1 MTTPAE
7 LPAALTE
14 DAIAAACNVLQAV
27 VDLPVEQYESSPH
40 LRKLRQA
47 VGPLLARSLGRTYDG
62 AGAKGR
68 DRDAARRAHRRQ
80 ANRHRQQ
87 GVAAE
92 RAAADRS
99 ALRAQRLARLA
110 ASASEGAAPRIADGP
125 ATMPAPVLAD
135 GGDGGAAWSLACC
148 YACRSRFPANSTHA
162 FYGAAFCPACAALNF
177 RKRTQTGDLRGRGA
191 LVTGA
196 RVKIG
201 FRVALKLLRAGAT
214 VVATSRF
221 PADCAR
227 RFANEKDA
235 DQWRDRLRVVGCDFR
250 DLGGVEAL
258 CSAVPGLLGCSLD
271 ILVNNA
277 CQTIR
282 RPPQYYAET
291 VRREAKLRRA
301 IGNASL
307 PILEG
312 PATDDTAEPAG
323 VALMRAWTAS
333 APSRS
338 DPALRALLCVAPG
351 DDVRDDAAFPAGL
364 TDANLDNNEQLDLRR
379 ENSWTAQLE
388 DVSTPELAE
397 VFAINALAP
406 FVINSKL
413 VPGMKRGASDK
424 RRRFVVNVSAMEGKF
439 YRQKQP
445 THPHTN
451 MAKAALNMMTKT
463 TAPALAEAHVYMT
476 AVDTGWVND
485 EKPNHLA
492 ADHAARH
499 RFQTPIDEVDAASRI
514 LDPVFCGLVDTPVF
528 GVFLKDYGE
537 TEW

>member
-1 MTTPAE
+1 MTAVAE
-7 LPAALTE
+7 LPAALNA
-14 DAIAAACNVLQAV
+14 DAIATACEVLRAAVA
-27 VDLPVEQYESSPH
+27 LPVEQYESNPA
-40 LRKLRQA
+40 LRPLRQA
-47 VGPLLARSLGRTYDG
+47 IGPLLARSLGRTYDG
-62 AGAKGR
+62 AGPQGK
-68 DRDAARRAHRRQ
+68 DKDAARKAHRRQ

-87 GVAAE
+87 AVAAE

-110 ASASEGAAPRIADGP
+110 ASAAEGDVPRIADGP
-125 ATMPAPVLAD
+125 ATVPTPAIEDESDA
-135 GGDGGAAWSLACC
+135 GGAAWSLACC
-148 YACRSRFPANSTHA
+148 YACRTRFPATATHA
-162 FYGAAFCPACAALNF
+162 FYGAAFCPACASLNF
-177 RKRTQTGDLRGRGA
+177 EKRTQTANLTGRGA

-227 RFANEKDA
+227 RFAAEPDA
-235 DQWRDRLRVVGCDFR
+235 DAWRDRLRCVGCDFR
-250 DLGGVEAL
+250 DLGAVEAL
-258 CSAVPGLLGCSLD
+258 CAAVPELLGCGLD
-271 ILVNNA
+271 VLVNNA
-277 CQTIR
+277 CQTVR

-291 VRREAKLRRA
+291 VAREAKLRKA

-307 PILEG
+307 PLLEG
-312 PATDDTAEPAG
+312 ASEDIEVTED
-323 VALMRAWTAS
+323 VSLMRMWTAK
-333 APSRS
+333 APTTS

-351 DDVRDDAAFPAGL
+351 DDVRNDAAFPRGL
-364 TDANLDNNEQLDLRR
+364 RDANADLGEQLDLRR
-379 ENSWTAQLE
+379 ANSWTSKLE

-413 VPGMKRGASDK
+413 IPVLKDGASHE
-424 RRRFVVNVSAMEGKF
+424 RRRFVINVSAMEGKF

-463 TAPALAEAHVYMT
+463 SAAALAEAFVYMT
-476 AVDTGWVND
+476 SVDTGWVND

-492 ADHAARH
+492 VDHASKH
-499 RFQTPIDEVDAASRI
+499 NFQTPIDEIDAASRI
-514 LDPVFCGLVDTPVF
+514 LDPVFGAHEPPLH
-528 GVFLKDYGE
+528 GVFLKDYEE